1 VGALILMQITIRD
14 RSYPAEHLTDLNY
27 LPLASLWVEDD
38 GSFAL
43 SNVAGFESLTEQQ
56 KLRLTQPMMKRLC
69 NPEVK
74 ASVAQSLSAV
84 FPQIPADLVSYDKG
98 IFTLNLT
105 LKEVLEIAIACGN
118 ELQRLQQPV
127 AEVDEVAKLKAEI
140 ELLKAAK

>member
-1 VGALILMQITIRD
+1 MEINIRD
-14 RSYPAEHLTDLNY
+14 RSYTAEHLTDLNY

-43 SNVAGFESLTEQQ
+43 SNVTGFESLTEQQ
-56 KLRLTQPMMKRLC
+56 KLKLTQPMMKRLC

-84 FPQIPADLVSYDKG
+84 FPQVPADLVSYDKG
-98 IFTLNLT
+98 SFTLNLT

-127 AEVDEVAKLKAEI
+127 VEVDEIAKLKAEI